1 MPGRGRIGKQQQQ
14 QNSPSLGPT
23 FKPSPVLN
31 CVGEELFGDLCK
43 FHHEATPFSP
53 SPFGIWTPGR
63 GFSDFFPFLYSCH
76 MRTFGNFLPE
86 GSLPAALSPPAG
98 MQWQESRCTCARVHD
113 GHSFCGVT
121 NCHCASPPS
130 LPPSLDADPL
140 ARPLAPFTPSIP
152 PFATRCACAH
162 LKVFVKHSE
171 RWGLRIRPPREFFE
185 PRLRRVRVF
194 FTLLVSCSSSK

>member
-1 MPGRGRIGKQQQQ
+1 M
-14 QNSPSLGPT
+14 
-23 FKPSPVLN
+23 
-31 CVGEELFGDLCK
+31 
-43 FHHEATPFSP
+43 
-53 SPFGIWTPGR
+53 
-63 GFSDFFPFLYSCH
+63 Y
-76 MRTFGNFLPE
+76 
-86 GSLPAALSPPAG
+86 
-98 MQWQESRCTCARVHD
+98 ARVHD

-130 LPPSLDADPL
+130 LRPSTLTHSP
-140 ARPLAPFTPSIP
+140 ARSLPSIP

-194 FTLLVSCSSSK
+194 FTLSVSFSSSK